1 MAERKR
7 ERAKTSG
14 TPASIREALKKA
26 TTEMLVLFVL
36 RHKSMYT
43 YEMMQ
48 EIDRMSTGKITFNTL
63 YQAIYRLQSF
73 QYIQE
78 EGKVVSEDNRVRI
91 YFAITASG
99 VDYLEKLIEEYRSFT
114 GAVDQI
120 LVTDEVRRYLDC
132 PKDEQDRLLLSVNK
146 QVIELQVDNPNL
158 DYDGIV
164 EFLGEPESLAAS
176 LMERLSPD
184 VIQKFRKRKRH
195 LRMSAI
201 VCIAAIVIVLSTVL
215 IYTTSIQLS
224 LT

>member
-48 EIDRMSTGKITFNTL
+48 EITFNTL

-120 LVTDEVRRYLDC
+120 LDQENSNTIR
-132 PKDEQDRLLLSVNK
+132 
-146 QVIELQVDNPNL
+146 I
-158 DYDGIV
+158 
-164 EFLGEPESLAAS
+164 GECS
-176 LMERLSPD
+176 
-184 VIQKFRKRKRH
+184 
-195 LRMSAI
+195 
-201 VCIAAIVIVLSTVL
+201 
-215 IYTTSIQLS
+215 
-224 LT
+224 